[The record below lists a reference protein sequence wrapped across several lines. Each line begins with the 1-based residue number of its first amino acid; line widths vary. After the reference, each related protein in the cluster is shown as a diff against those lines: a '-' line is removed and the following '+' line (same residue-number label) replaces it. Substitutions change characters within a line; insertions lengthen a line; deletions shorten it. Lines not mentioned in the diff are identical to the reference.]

1 MRRVAFAILSTI
13 AGLVGLLSFKT
24 QSLGSPAASSAVST
38 TSPGPASGTTATSG
52 NTHSATKKAG
62 SSASPSSAKSSKS
75 PSSSSAA
82 PAVKTVTG
90 TVVETQFGPVQVKI
104 TVTSGKVT
112 SATAVQYPNG
122 DPRSEQ
128 INEYAVPILQRETIG
143 ISSASSVDMVSGA
156 TYTSDGYLQSLQS
169 ALDKAGL

>member
-38 TSPGPASGTTATSG
+38 TSPGPASGSTATSG

-62 SSASPSSAKSSKS
+62 SSPSSSKS
-75 PSSSSAA
+75 SNSSSSSSAA

-169 ALDKAGL
+169 ALDKAGR